1 VNEPSRYRDAF
12 AVREFRAIFLA
23 HVISMAGTI
32 VAQLALTVLVYE
44 RTGSALL
51 SALTFATGFLPFLI
65 AGTLL
70 SAVVERVP
78 TRRLLVT
85 CNLLSGT
92 FALAMALPAAPVAAL
107 LILNFLLGMVQ
118 PLFTGARSATL
129 RDVLTGGAYISG
141 RSVIRLV
148 VQGAQLGGMALS
160 GLLLTVVAPRDLL
173 LGNALSFGVSALVLR
188 LGTRERRLAPEKPE
202 TAARPSLARDSLA
215 GIGKVFAIAP
225 LRRLILFV
233 WADAALAVAPEG
245 LMVPYATNRFGG
257 TISAGLLLTAIPLG
271 TFSGELLTNCK
282 ASPARQISLIRP
294 AVAVSFT
301 PMLLFVAKPGLALAL
316 VVLFVSGLGAAATL
330 GLDRLT
336 VEYTPPD
343 LLPRTLSLQAAGV
356 MFWQG
361 IGFAAAGA
369 AAELVSPS
377 VVITASAALGLLTVA
392 AYAVASRTPRPQLA
406 PTIAS

>member
-1 VNEPSRYRDAF
+1 
-12 AVREFRAIFLA
+12 
-23 HVISMAGTI
+23 
-32 VAQLALTVLVYE
+32 
-44 RTGSALL
+44 
-51 SALTFATGFLPFLI
+51 
-65 AGTLL
+65 
-70 SAVVERVP
+70 
-78 TRRLLVT
+78 
-85 CNLLSGT
+85 
-92 FALAMALPAAPVAAL
+92 
-107 LILNFLLGMVQ
+107 
-118 PLFTGARSATL
+118 
-129 RDVLTGGAYISG
+129 
-141 RSVIRLV
+141 
-148 VQGAQLGGMALS
+148 
-160 GLLLTVVAPRDLL
+160 
-173 LGNALSFGVSALVLR
+173 
-188 LGTRERRLAPEKPE
+188 
-202 TAARPSLARDSLA
+202 
-215 GIGKVFAIAP
+215 
-225 LRRLILFV
+225 
-233 WADAALAVAPEG
+233 
-245 LMVPYATNRFGG
+245 MVPYATNRFGG